1 LPKPLPAF
9 VLLLALV
16 LGLPNG
22 SAVSARSAGDQT
34 RAPGGSQDAAMA
46 AHLLNRLGYGPV
58 PGQIE
63 QLQRLGLA
71 RYIEQQLNPEKLP
84 DAALSARLARFGTL
98 TLGSRDI
105 AGRYYVPFLTARREL
120 TRQRTA
126 AAPVTPAPSPQAE
139 SGSGRKA
146 PGDPKSSGN
155 TPLEGLSPAD
165 RVRLQELRREQQTV
179 LDELG
184 QQKLLRAVYSER
196 QLQEVLV
203 DFWFN
208 HFNVF
213 AGKGPVRVYLTE
225 YEREAIR
232 PHILGSFRELLGA
245 VAHSP
250 AMLFYLDNWQSSDPD
265 FDPFDERARL
275 RQGHG
280 AVSPELEERRRSRM
294 RPRRGVARLP
304 DSGRDPFARARTGRL
319 ASMSEEERRAV
330 LEQVRKRM
338 PRGLNENYARELL
351 ELHTLGVDGG
361 YTQQDIVE
369 VAKAFTGWTIRDP
382 RAGGGFWFDD
392 RRHVKGPKRLLGHTM
407 NAGGERDGEAVLD
420 LLARHPSTARFIAT
434 KLARRFVAD
443 DPPASLVARAA
454 ETFRKTNGNL
464 REVTRTIVTSP
475 ELLSPEAMRAKAK
488 TPFEFVASALRATGA
503 DIQQGRAILRSLAE
517 LGMPLYFS
525 QPPTGYADRAD
536 AWVNT
541 GALLNRMNFALALVA
556 NRIPGTSVDVAALAG
571 AGGIEAA
578 RAQLRERLLG
588 GEVSSSTDDTIARAE
603 EPAKAAA
610 LALGS
615 PEFQRR

>member
-1 LPKPLPAF
+1 MPKPLPAF
-9 VLLLALV
+9 VLLFALV

-22 SAVSARSAGDQT
+22 SAVAARAAAGQT
-34 RAPGGSQDAAMA
+34 RAPAASQDAATV
-46 AHLLNRLGYGPV
+46 AHVLNRLAYGPV

-63 QLQRLGLA
+63 QVQRLGLA
-71 RYIEQQLNPEKLP
+71 RHIEQQLNPEKLP

-98 TLGSRDI
+98 SLESREI
-105 AGRYYVPFLTARREL
+105 AERYYVPLLAARREL
-120 TRQRTA
+120 TRERAA
-126 AAPVTPAPSPQAE
+126 AAPPVTPPLSPQA
-139 SGSGRKA
+139 GR
-146 PGDPKSSGN
+146 
-155 TPLEGLSPAD
+155 EGEERLSPED
-165 RVRLQELRREQQTV
+165 RARLQALRREQQTV

-213 AGKGPVRVYLTE
+213 AGKGPVRIYLTE

-232 PHILGSFRELLGA
+232 PYVVGSFRELLGA

-265 FDPFDERARL
+265 FDPFEQRGRT
-275 RQGHG
+275 
-280 AVSPELEERRRSRM
+280 
-294 RPRRGVARLP
+294 RPWRGVARPP
-304 DSGRDPFARARTGRL
+304 DVRRGPLARARSGRL
-319 ASMSEEERRAV
+319 ASMGEEERRAA
-330 LEQVRKRM
+330 LEQLRERM

-382 RAGGGFWFDD
+382 RAGGTFWFDD
-392 RRHVKGPKRLLGHTM
+392 RRHVKGPKRVLGHTID
-407 NAGGERDGEAVLD
+407 AGGERDGEAVLD
-420 LLARHPSTARFIAT
+420 LLARHPATARFIAT
-434 KLARRFVAD
+434 KLARRFIAD

-464 REVTRTIVTSP
+464 REVTRTIVTSS
-475 ELLSPEAMRAKAK
+475 ELVSPEAMRAKVK

-517 LGMPLYFS
+517 LGMPLYFA

-556 NRIPGTSVDVAALAG
+556 NRIPGTSVDMAALAG

-588 GEVSSSTDDTIARAE
+588 GDVSSSTDDTMARAE
-603 EPAKAAA
+603 EPTKAAA